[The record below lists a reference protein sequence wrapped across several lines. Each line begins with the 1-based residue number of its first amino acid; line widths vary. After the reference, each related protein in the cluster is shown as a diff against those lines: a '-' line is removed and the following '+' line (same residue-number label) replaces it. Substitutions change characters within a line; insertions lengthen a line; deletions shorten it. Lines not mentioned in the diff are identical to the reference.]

1 MTSVVGPRLQ
11 VEQDDAPEDVA
22 TAARAWLNEH
32 LPDNWVRPAPGQP
45 PPRLAGAPDED
56 AYTAWYPSLAD
67 SGLLVPGWPRECFGL
82 GLAPR
87 HVQAINQVLRSAGLV
102 KLGPLDLQRA
112 GPTIVRWGTPEQHQ
126 RFLPGIIA
134 ATDPW
139 TQLFSEPG
147 AGSDLPS
154 LSTRAERDGD
164 EWVVTG
170 QKVWSSY
177 AGWSRYGMLL
187 ARTDPTAPKRL
198 GITYFLI
205 EMDQPGI
212 EARPLVQMTGEAEF
226 FEVFLDGARVP
237 DVNRL
242 GPVGRG
248 WDVARTTL
256 AGERRVGSEGGT
268 PGSTR
273 SVGGLVD
280 ELRALNHLGDPVV
293 RQRLGALSVQRQVL
307 GWTNQR
313 LAQQYGGTPLQSSG
327 GKLAISQYVTNLRT
341 SWVDMVGPRAVA
353 CSEDDR
359 HQLRTRRD
367 FLGHPAERIA
377 GGSDEIQRN
386 TLGESVLGLPREPDP
401 YHGRPWVEIPRS

>member
-1 MTSVVGPRLQ
+1 
-11 VEQDDAPEDVA
+11 
-22 TAARAWLNEH
+22 
-32 LPDNWVRPAPGQP
+32 
-45 PPRLAGAPDED
+45 
-56 AYTAWYPSLAD
+56 
-67 SGLLVPGWPRECFGL
+67 
-82 GLAPR
+82 
-87 HVQAINQVLRSAGLV
+87 LV

-237 DVNRL
+237 DANRL

-280 ELRALNHLGDPVV
+280 ELRALNHVADPVV
-293 RQRLGALSVQRQVL
+293 RQRLAELSVQRQVL

-353 CSEDDR
+353 CNEDDR
-359 HQLRTRRD
+359 HHLRTRRD
-367 FLGHPAERIA
+367 F
-377 GGSDEIQRN
+377 
-386 TLGESVLGLPREPDP
+386 LGLPREPDP